1 MSERT
6 AVLLKD
12 RQKAELVDAVL
23 IDGVTREEVEKAE
36 SLWKP
41 FLDRELKRMQAE
53 GVPKERWPQH
63 GHWDWR
69 QKQESTE
76 LYLAYRMFGVE
87 CRSEMQGLMLVLT
100 AGRHSRI
107 ESQRGKPLV
116 YIHFLA
122 AAPWNLGSVVLEP
135 RYSLVGSIL
144 IATAIQ
150 LSLEEEFQGRIGL
163 HSLPQSDTWYRDACA
178 MTDLGIDPHVQ
189 DLRYFEMTPKQASE
203 FLRER

>member
-100 AGRHSRI
+100 AAGTLASNHSAA
-107 ESQRGKPLV
+107 SLWFTST
-116 YIHFLA
+116 FLLLLLGTWA
-122 AAPWNLGSVVLEP
+122 AWFSNP
-135 RYSLVGSIL
+135 
-144 IATAIQ
+144 ATRWWAA
-150 LSLEEEFQGRIGL
+150 F
-163 HSLPQSDTWYRDACA
+163 
-178 MTDLGIDPHVQ
+178 
-189 DLRYFEMTPKQASE
+189 
-203 FLRER
+203 